1 MERSGGEEAGKEKR
15 LGERSIGGR
24 EARQTRLTRL
34 SRWQCRRLVTIL
46 SKQSCRRLIF
56 NFLAAEQG
64 SLRSTV
70 GTIPLCAW
78 TGQTMEGRER
88 ERKREK
94 GREENGNRF
103 RRIETRVYSKRVKTW
118 QYLQTPTPVFLG
130 DCYTRR
136 ETKLDDDIVN
146 ARRYKYIYIYIK
158 YLSLLLEV
166 ALTRPITRGMSRMG
180 ERMNLAEFPLSRVLP
195 SFISL
200 GDIWRLGL
208 EEDEYCGSKMMI
220 WNRRNGEGRGGI
232 WDGWGWKRREWKN
245 KLVDRIASSTIEK
258 SYIFSMCVVIMFI
271 ELNLLVSFLYS
282 NFPSFLLITI
292 LQSFE
297 LFLLFLFFLFSPK
310 RRLV

>member
-146 ARRYKYIYIYIK
+146 ARRYKYIYIYKISVSVVGSCSDAADNARNEQNGRK
-158 YLSLLLEV
+158 NELGGV
-166 ALTRPITRGMSRMG
+166 
-180 ERMNLAEFPLSRVLP
+180 P
-195 SFISL
+195 SFEGASL
-200 GDIWRLGL
+200 VHFTWWYL
-208 EEDEYCGSKMMI
+208 EAGI
-220 WNRRNGEGRGGI
+220 GGR
-232 WDGWGWKRREWKN
+232 WVLR
-245 KLVDRIASSTIEK
+245 
-258 SYIFSMCVVIMFI
+258 
-271 ELNLLVSFLYS
+271 
-282 NFPSFLLITI
+282 
-292 LQSFE
+292 
-297 LFLLFLFFLFSPK
+297 
-310 RRLV
+310 